1 MPRPRMYTQTLP
13 PSSVPPPPLV
23 GCPSRT
29 LGSHTTG
36 SSHALVRP
44 DVSTSLGT
52 CLALLRSDVSTIGNS
67 WAIVRADALRTSRL
81 HHRHLLWAPGS
92 HIIGTG
98 RAMVLAAGCMKKVS
112 PFQTLDATF
121 GCLAH
126 HRQQLR
132 HGPRGCLDQPPHMPC
147 AATGSCLAHHRQ
159 QLGHGPRGCLDQPR
173 LGAQNCLGTCLD
185 LGGQLAPTPS
195 APAGPWCMRMA
206 VRKKCPNFRHSML
219 RAPASHTIGCN
230 FDMVRADTSNSLGT
244 CLALLQASGSHS
256 IRSNC
261 DMV

>member
-1 MPRPRMYTQTLP
+1 MAWHSAPPPVPPPIVGTPLRPPVKVLRRCSGDCDQGLKNTAPAHAKAQDVHPDPP

-36 SSHALVRP
+36 SRHALVRP

-132 HGPRGCLDQPPHMPC
+132 HGPRGCPDQPPHMPC

-159 QLGHGPRGCLDQPR
+159 QLGHGARRCLDQHL

-185 LGGQLAPTPS
+185 LGGQLARTPS
-195 APAGPWCMRMA
+195 APAGPWCMRTD
-206 VRKKCPNFRHSML
+206 V
-219 RAPASHTIGCN
+219 
-230 FDMVRADTSNSLGT
+230 
-244 CLALLQASGSHS
+244 
-256 IRSNC
+256 
-261 DMV
+261 

>member
-1 MPRPRMYTQTLP
+1 MAWHSAPTPPVPSPIVGTPLRPPVKVLRRSSGDCDQGLKNTAPAHAKAQDVHPDPP

-36 SSHALVRP
+36 SRHALCLGAPRCLDQPRHMPGAAAVY
-44 DVSTSLGT
+44 SL
-52 CLALLRSDVSTIGNS
+52 A
-67 WAIVRADALRTSRL
+67 
-81 HHRHLLWAPGS
+81 HHRQQLGHRASGC
-92 HIIGTG
+92 TG

-126 HRQQLR
+126 HRQQLH

-159 QLGHGPRGCLDQPR
+159 QLGHGARRCLDQHR
-173 LGAQNCLGTCLD
+173 LGAQNCLRTCLD
-185 LGGQLAPTPS
+185 LGGQLPRTPS
-195 APAGPWCMRMA
+195 APAGPRCMRMA
-206 VRKKCPNFRHSML
+206 V
-219 RAPASHTIGCN
+219 
-230 FDMVRADTSNSLGT
+230 
-244 CLALLQASGSHS
+244 
-256 IRSNC
+256 
-261 DMV
+261 